1 MRVTARSDAG
11 SVREV
16 NEDYVLVDETIEL
29 VVVADG
35 EGGLVTGAVAGRLA
49 AEGASSMLR
58 FSSGDPVDR
67 AREALLAIDRTIAEA
82 ARSEG
87 ASLANSPVFASWL
100 DAPTQAIVTMARAG
114 RGTLAGMHASIVLAM
129 VVDRAVVIGHVG
141 NCRAYLV
148 RNGRAV
154 TLTADHTLE
163 GLPGVVTQGLGFDR
177 PCVPAIRTASWH
189 DGDRLLL
196 CSDGLHRGVED
207 QTIAELASDGPIIR
221 AVERLM
227 ELANSRSD
235 DNIAVALLDLDGEP
249 RLVECQN
256 GPVYRVR

>member
-11 SVREV
+11 AVREV
-16 NEDYVLVDETIEL
+16 NEDYVVVDQTIGL

-35 EGGLVTGAVAGRLA
+35 QGGLVTGALAGRLA
-49 AEGASSMLR
+49 AEGAKSTLR
-58 FSSGDPVDR
+58 SSSGDPVAR

-87 ASLANSPVFASWL
+87 ASLANSSSCASWL

-114 RGTLAGMHASIVLAM
+114 LGTLAGMHASIVLAM

-148 RNGRAV
+148 RDGSAV
-154 TLTADHTLE
+154 MLTDDHTPE
-163 GLPGVVTQGLGFDR
+163 GLPGVVTQALGFGR
-177 PCVPAIRTASWH
+177 PCVPSVRTVSWH

-196 CSDGLHRGVED
+196 CSDGLHRGVDE
-207 QTIAELASDGPIIR
+207 QAIAELASDGPTAG
-221 AVERLM
+221 AVARLM
-227 ELANSRSD
+227 DFANRRSH
-235 DNIAVALLDLDGEP
+235 DNIAVAVLDLDGEP
-249 RLVECQN
+249 GLECQN